1 MSRTYE
7 GSLVLSRKE
16 GERAYI
22 IRENEEPICVKIERV
37 KGDGVR
43 IGIHADRDCLIL
55 REEVLER
62 GDRRIYESVSD
73 GEIVTSEMYFNL
85 REQK

>member
-22 IRENEEPICVKIERV
+22 IRENEEPICVRVEEV
-37 KGDGVR
+37 KGGKVR
-43 IGIHADRDCLIL
+43 IGIHADRGCLIL
-55 REEVLER
+55 REEVLKR
-62 GDRRIYESVSD
+62 GDRGIYESVSD
-73 GEIVTSEMYFNL
+73 GEIVTSEMYDNL
-85 REQK
+85 RERR